1 MCAKIWTSLGLA
13 VLVVV
18 FVETSAS
25 ATVVTTSVSFQPD
38 NVAGASI
45 SGADNFELTLSVLN
59 PTIKDS
65 SGGDFK
71 QDVSQTTVAGGTRF
85 KWAEGAT
92 GKAVDNGKTTTLKVK
107 FEKVFA
113 GNPVTIRATSAN
125 WTEGAK
131 KLNTVPFPGFQEVQ
145 LEKVGK
151 DPLTELDLLNDGS
164 STLIVSD
171 FSYAIVNGEIP
182 LATFDFNPSGLSNFV
197 GTLSVPPGGMTQVFQ
212 NVNIDDDQFLVFQG
226 RLSDTS
232 TFAVEQRLSLVP
244 APSSGWLLALGLL
257 LIVGRVT
264 YMRRSAMYP
273 T

>member
-1 MCAKIWTSLGLA
+1 
-13 VLVVV
+13 
-18 FVETSAS
+18 
-25 ATVVTTSVSFQPD
+25 
-38 NVAGASI
+38 
-45 SGADNFELTLSVLN
+45 
-59 PTIKDS
+59 
-65 SGGDFK
+65 
-71 QDVSQTTVAGGTRF
+71 
-85 KWAEGAT
+85 
-92 GKAVDNGKTTTLKVK
+92 
-107 FEKVFA
+107 
-113 GNPVTIRATSAN
+113 
-125 WTEGAK
+125 
-131 KLNTVPFPGFQEVQ
+131 VPFPGFQEVQ

-257 LIVGRVT
+257 LVVGRVT
-264 YMRRSAMYP
+264 YMRRSAMSRRRRP
-273 T
+273 SSRRSHGVTVRSWPHVPILHDLDGRTRHTAGTIASRARRLS